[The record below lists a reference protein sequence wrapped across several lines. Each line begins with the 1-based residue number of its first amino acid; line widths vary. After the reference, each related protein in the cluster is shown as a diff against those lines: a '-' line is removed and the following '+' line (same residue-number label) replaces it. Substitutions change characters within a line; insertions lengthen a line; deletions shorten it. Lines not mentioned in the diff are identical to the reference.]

1 MTSFSRWLH
10 NVTSGFARPA
20 YDDGSSGRR
29 YASRQSS
36 RPGMGCNPRIVM
48 ALLFIVGTLVYHWM
62 TTTTYTNPFT
72 GRVQKLAIADPK
84 EEIAMGLQSMREMA
98 REFGG
103 EITGTREAAYVD
115 QVGAKLIATTA
126 VKETP
131 YEFDFHLLADTR
143 TINAFALPGGQVFIT
158 KALFDLLKSEDQ
170 LAGVLGHEIGHV
182 VGRHSNE
189 QMAQGRLWQGLANG
203 VGILLSDGNS
213 NAGAQVAQYV
223 AQMKVMSFGRN
234 DELESDKLG
243 VKFLIEAGYDPEA
256 LIGVMEILE
265 KSAGGAKQPE
275 FMSTHPN
282 PENRIEH
289 IRDEIGKVRGE
300 LAPR

>member
-1 MTSFSRWLH
+1 
-10 NVTSGFARPA
+10 
-20 YDDGSSGRR
+20 
-29 YASRQSS
+29 
-36 RPGMGCNPRIVM
+36 MGCNPRIVM

-243 VKFLIEAGYDPEA
+243 VKFLIQACYDPGA